1 MSRKIILFSIC
12 LIFMLCSLMYAQ
24 QIPVSDALYAEI
36 VNGTVLPYFN
46 ALKDGNVGAIKQYIS
61 GRLYQKYK
69 VLLEQNTEYPAYLRN
84 YYQGAEFR
92 IGKAVM
98 IDNDVIVEVTS
109 EYPNGRSNQG
119 KLVLW
124 KDNGSETWK
133 IIKSD

>member
-1 MSRKIILFSIC
+1 MIRKTIVFSMC
-12 LIFMLCSLMYAQ
+12 LIFMLCGPMYAQ
-24 QIPVSDALYAEI
+24 QIPVSDTLYAEI

-46 ALKDGNVGAIKQYIS
+46 ALKDGDVGAIKKYIA

-92 IGKAVM
+92 IGKAAM

-109 EYPNGRSNQG
+109 DYPNGRSNNG

-124 KDNGSETWK
+124 KDNGTETWK
-133 IIKSD
+133 IIKSN